1 MKHAIISSKDLGKN
15 CWLACRFTDGSRCQR
30 VMHCR
35 YPEKKTCRAVIA
47 EIDYL
52 RNESKRLVSDIN
64 NKIDKLI
71 KERG

>member
-1 MKHAIISSKDLGKN
+1 MKHAIVSSKELGTN
-15 CWLACRFTDGSRCQR
+15 CWITARFIDGLRCPR
-30 VMHCR
+30 VMSCK

-47 EIDYL
+47 ELNYL
-52 RNESKRLVSDIN
+52 RNESKRLVSYIG